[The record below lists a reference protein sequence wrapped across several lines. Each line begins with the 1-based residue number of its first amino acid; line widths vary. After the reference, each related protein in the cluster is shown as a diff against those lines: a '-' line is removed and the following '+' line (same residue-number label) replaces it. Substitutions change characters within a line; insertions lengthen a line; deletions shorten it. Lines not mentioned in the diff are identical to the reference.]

1 MVFCI
6 TTGRYWACGHW
17 IWSKTFKRII
27 YCPWAFLVL
36 FSYFS
41 GHHNYF
47 SKQKV
52 IGAAVAII
60 AVSYLSNQNLTTL
73 MEFWICNGGE

>member
-27 YCPWAFLVL
+27 YCPRAISLL
-36 FSYFS
+36 AANKLEKGYSGYQSQLEFSS
-41 GHHNYF
+41 
-47 SKQKV
+47 
-52 IGAAVAII
+52 
-60 AVSYLSNQNLTTL
+60 
-73 MEFWICNGGE
+73 CNG

>member
-27 YCPWAFLVL
+27 YCPWAVVSLL
-36 FSYFS
+36 AANKLEKGYS
-41 GHHNYF
+41 GYQSH
-47 SKQKV
+47 
-52 IGAAVAII
+52 
-60 AVSYLSNQNLTTL
+60 
-73 MEFWICNGGE
+73 